1 MFAEIFTIIAPVF
14 LCAAV
19 GLGWAKFGVPY
30 ETNFVTR
37 LVTNIGFPCLIFAA
51 LIKVDI
57 TPQSMGVMGLA
68 SLVTVII
75 FATIAAPLLLFFK
88 LSLRTFL
95 PAMMFANTGNMGLP
109 LCLLAFGEP
118 GLALGI
124 SYFVVNLLI
133 IFTLGPAIAAGNA
146 SPFQVL
152 KMPLLWVTV
161 ASLIIKFIDIAVPV
175 WLFKTVDLVGG
186 MTIPLMLMTLGVSL
200 AQLKVSSLQRS
211 VWLSL
216 LRLSMGVFVG
226 WTTAEFMGYEGAAK
240 GVLIIECAMPVA
252 VFNYLFAQL
261 HDTQP
266 EEVAGTVLISTTLS
280 FITLPV
286 LMWFVMQ

>member
-1 MFAEIFTIIAPVF
+1 MFIEIFSVVAPVI
-14 LCAAV
+14 LCSAI
-19 GLGWAKFGVPY
+19 GLGWAKLGAPF
-30 ETNFVTR
+30 ETNFVTQ
-37 LVTNIGFPCLIFAA
+37 LVTFVGFPCLIFAA

-57 TPQSMGVMGLA
+57 TPENMGVMGLA
-68 SLVTVII
+68 SLVTVVA
-75 FATIAAPLLLFFK
+75 FALIAAPALLMFK

-133 IFTLGPAIAAGNA
+133 IFTLGPAIAAGKANLY
-146 SPFQVL
+146 QIL
-152 KMPLLWVTV
+152 KMPLLWATIG
-161 ASLIIKFIDIAVPV
+161 ALLIKFVDVEVPN

-186 MTIPLMLMTLGVSL
+186 MTIPLMLMALGVSL
-200 AQLKVSSLQRS
+200 AQLRVSSLQRS
-211 VWLSL
+211 SWLSL
-216 LRLSMGVFVG
+216 LRLGMGFAVG
-226 WTTAEFMGYEGAAK
+226 WGVAEVMGFEGVAK

-261 HDTQP
+261 HNTRP
-266 EEVAGTVLISTTLS
+266 EEVAGTVLISTTIS
-280 FITLPV
+280 FITLPI
-286 LMWFVMQ
+286 LMWYVMQ